1 MVSNKSKDESERFLR
16 NLITHTLLFPL
27 SNQVRERRT
36 KESMFIISPFSFSL
50 KKKRSGMKW
59 HSRFD

>member
-1 MVSNKSKDESERFLR
+1 MVSNKSKDESEKFFK

-36 KESMFIISPFSFSL
+36 KESMFIISPFSFLL
-50 KKKRSGMKW
+50 KKKR
-59 HSRFD
+59 